1 MVALR
6 WRWMIVPTSTP
17 GRVTAMA
24 SLIASSSRG
33 GWVRGTG
40 VVNHAD
46 TSPRPASVMR

>member
-6 WRWMIVPTSTP
+6 WRWMRVPTSTP
-17 GRVTAMA
+17 LTVTASA

-40 VVNHAD
+40 VVNHSD
-46 TSPRPASVMR
+46 TSTRPASVTR